1 MKFSIPKEA
10 LEHFEKYDSILYDY
24 ILNSTVIN
32 RPINPNYYDEL
43 VRSIIYQQVS
53 LKAGE
58 TIYNRLSNMIDIN
71 PEEIFKIDRDK
82 LQSIGISFRKVDYL
96 KNLSEKVVSKE
107 LDLEIIDSL
116 SNSDVIKMVT
126 KVKGL
131 GVWSAEMFL
140 MFSLGRLDVSSY
152 NDLAI
157 KRGIKN
163 LYKLDDY
170 PSKEEFTE
178 FTNTWSPYNTIASF
192 YLWEA
197 SKKDA

>member
-1 MKFSIPKEA
+1 MKFSIPSEA
-10 LEHFEKYDSILYDY
+10 LKHFKKHDSVLYNFILSSEK
-24 ILNSTVIN
+24 IN
-32 RPINPNYYDEL
+32 RTINSNYFDEL

-71 PEEIFKIDRDK
+71 PEEILKTDRNK
-82 LQSIGISFRKVDYL
+82 LQSVGISFRKVDYL
-96 KNLSEKVVSKE
+96 KNLSEKVVTKE
-107 LDLEIIDSL
+107 LNLDIIDTL
-116 SNSDVIKMVT
+116 SDEDIIKMII

-157 KRGIKN
+157 KRGIQK
-163 LYKLDDY
+163 LYKLNDY

-178 FTNTWSPYNTIASF
+178 FTSTWSPYNTVASF